1 MKLLEK
7 LLPKPVTVEEI
18 HAEFDSGEQRILDEC
33 DKILQELKILTES
46 KIERK
51 AKILEELGFI
61 NSETVHQAKRFW
73 ERNKEIEQKIAI
85 TSKQAETIKYFKQ
98 KYPFEKFITVEE
110 LDRICN
116 KYNLIHAP
124 VANYIKDIPEK
135 NVLEMKNCKRL
146 NSEDKEEVSIKL
158 IGLESDYLLKLFGK
172 KEPIFSLSDL
182 QRINYCYKDNLN
194 YWFLQGATTWA
205 HCAMEG
211 IDGKKGETPDF
222 SKYEFKAIEKIDKS
236 GLFIAAPKSHFNL
249 EGLNKKSK
257 YGFFKTEIL
266 EVKDPVVFEYC
277 REGLVRI
284 VSKWGT
290 ENDKAY
296 LDPILQNEI
305 LN

>member
-33 DKILQELKILTES
+33 NKILQELKIPTES
-46 KIERK
+46 KIEKK

-61 NSETVHQAKRFW
+61 NSETVHQAKKFW

-85 TSKQAETIKYFKQ
+85 TFKQAETIKYFKQ
-98 KYPFEKFITVEE
+98 KYPFEKFITMEE

-135 NVLEMKNCKRL
+135 NVLEMKNCKKLDSFDIIPIENHVEFELYNWDEVKYRNKYVL
-146 NSEDKEEVSIKL
+146 PSEIKSEDCRFITTN
-158 IGLESDYLLKLFGK
+158 
-172 KEPIFSLSDL
+172 DL
-182 QRINYCYKDNLN
+182 RYSWDI
-194 YWFLQGATTWA
+194 
-205 HCAMEG
+205 
-211 IDGKKGETPDF
+211 KGEAF
-222 SKYEFKAIEKIDKS
+222 LHLKSKGYNITKELSFAESNITKVDKS
-236 GLFIAAPKSHFNL
+236 GLFIAAPHSHFNL
-249 EGLNKKSK
+249 KGLDKKSK
-257 YGFFKTEIL
+257 FGFFKTEIL

-284 VSKWGT
+284 ISKWGT
-290 ENDKAY
+290 EDDKAY